1 MTRDVSQAERER
13 RRLAD
18 RERWAAAKA
27 EELAL
32 QAHFEQLASLE
43 ASRGGALR
51 REGRR
56 VRAEGRDGLM
66 SLFERGVIDQAEMGA
81 GLLYRQAFEA
91 MERGPRSHLE
101 QDVIRSTGQGEAL
114 AWAERRTHLFRRLK
128 EMEALAADA
137 RALWCLRLCA
147 GEGRTLGSM
156 AGGGRRH
163 VECSQAIKGVLG
175 AIAEARGLRRRA
187 A

>member
-1 MTRDVSQAERER
+1 MTRGVSEAERER
-13 RRLAD
+13 RRLVD
-18 RERWAAAKA
+18 REIWAAARA
-27 EELAL
+27 EDLAL
-32 QAHFEQLASLE
+32 QAHFEQLGSLE
-43 ASRGGALR
+43 SLRGGALL

-56 VRAEGRDGLM
+56 VRAQGRDGLV

-91 MERGPRSHLE
+91 MEQGPRSHLE
-101 QDVIRSTGQGEAL
+101 QDAIRSTGHAEGL
-114 AWAERRTHLFRRLK
+114 AWAERRTHLYRKLK
-128 EMEALAADA
+128 EMEELATSV

-147 GEGRTLGSM
+147 GEGRTLGSI

-163 VECSQAIKGVLG
+163 VACSEAVKAVLG